1 MRSRIF
7 LVLFAAVALT
17 GARAQ
22 DDSPSLG
29 DVARQTR
36 QQKQKDTKPAD
47 AKDASAKSTASKDSQ
62 TSDAESPKSK
72 HVITNDE
79 IPSRSGPAGYRPA
92 AQNWNPNY
100 KQPPYYQPAY
110 NQPNSDAQKLPPQ
123 YWSQQMQ
130 AAKNNVTSLQAAIDR
145 ANSTQYG
152 NCIAD
157 CVQWNLEQQRRQQQ
171 VEQMKSQL
179 DQTQRNLEQAQD
191 MCRQQG
197 YGGSVCDP

>member
-1 MRSRIF
+1 MRNRIF
-7 LVLFAAVALT
+7 LVFFAAAALA
-17 GARAQ
+17 GACAQ

-36 QQKQKDTKPAD
+36 LQKQKDAKPAD
-47 AKDASAKSTASKDSQ
+47 AKDAATKNTSSKDSQ
-62 TSDAESPKSK
+62 TVDAESPKSK

-79 IPSRSGPAGYRPA
+79 IPSRSGPTGYRPT
-92 AQNWNPNY
+92 AQTWNQNY
-100 KQPPYYQPAY
+100 RQPAY
-110 NQPNSDAQKLPPQ
+110 SQPNSDAQKIPPQ

-130 AAKNNVTSLQAAIDR
+130 AAKSNITSLQSAIDR
-145 ANSTQYG
+145 ANSAQHG

-157 CVQWNLEQQRRQQQ
+157 CVQSNLEQQRQQQQ

-179 DQTQRNLEQAQD
+179 EGMQHNLEQAQD
-191 MCRQQG
+191 QCRQQG